1 MVRKLREKHRVR
13 RADVV
18 EAFANRI
25 DDGPVDDR
33 EQHRTDPPSHW
44 FISETNFGRR
54 LKIVYMVVPGKGVV
68 IKTAFEPNA
77 AEEKLYARWLAP
89 PEQEELNLPESS
101 TVEPETDGDPPK

>member
-1 MVRKLREKHRVR
+1 
-13 RADVV
+13 
-18 EAFANRI
+18 
-25 DDGPVDDR
+25 
-33 EQHRTDPPSHW
+33 
-44 FISETNFGRR
+44 
-54 LKIVYMVVPGKGVV
+54 MVVPGKGVV